1 VASAGASNFLLE
13 EFIIIPIVDF
23 VQSLSHRQGLVNRIG
38 DFLVIIENF
47 EEISQ
52 EFFSGKTNG
61 PEDFGIGCPGFQL
74 KHFQRIFFKA
84 GSNSIKVYFAG
95 TGNQV
100 VGEAS
105 GVVKMD
111 ADKFL

>member
-1 VASAGASNFLLE
+1 MSDFSILEKIKNF
-13 EFIIIPIVDF
+13 
-23 VQSLSHRQGLVNRIG
+23 
-38 DFLVIIENF
+38 
-47 EEISQ
+47 SQ

-61 PEDFGIGCPGFQL
+61 PGDFGIGCFRFQL
-74 KHFQRIFFKA
+74 KHFERIFFKA
-84 GSNSIKVYFAG
+84 GSNFFKGYFTG

-111 ADKFL
+111 TDKVL